1 MPFVFSQPQ
10 IDRLAPIINT
20 ALDAFRANPS
30 AEGIFTAAYQALY
43 EEITDTVM
51 VDEPRDGVDPNVWL
65 WIAGAQ
71 DVNSNSGGFAGF
83 IRDYTERQHEA
94 RYGVPMAPGEI
105 QEASN
110 GVAFNFFSDVLGNFS
125 DAEPMLPSI
134 RDIGEA
140 DAGAAAS
147 VVFGGDYAPWAGTLL
162 FPYLGESFFF
172 DRLLTASEPF
182 SGGAGGIV
190 KIEPGSYDMIAAL
203 GTGILAAQD
212 NSLALLWQLVTGQ
225 TPPLNPDP
233 LVADVNTYFQ
243 AFYGLS
249 DTQIAR
255 YEFGESLIFLPFRST
270 VAPTVF
276 SIGTIGDDSGGADIE
291 LSGALQR
298 VVNTGR
304 GDDIVSFGFS
314 SQTYGIPVRLIAD
327 GSAGDDTIIYGANAF
342 QAITATIE
350 AYEDGYYDTFVR
362 VQTADG
368 VVEHQLY
375 GFETITLS
383 EESDRLELD
392 GLDLPGSVLPDIDGG
407 GESDAPDAPGDVID
421 GVRSEVGLQ
430 IDLSAGT
437 VSNISDGTDPVGVL
451 TFSGFEDASG
461 SRLDDIIRG
470 SEVGNR
476 LDGFVG
482 HDEMF
487 GGAEG
492 DTSDDTLFGGTGA
505 DKADGGSGND
515 LMDLDAGSDWAI
527 YSAGFDTIRAGS
539 GNDYIDVT
547 NATDDKLTL
556 LVEAGFG
563 HDQIAGNN
571 NRIDKVVFEGIA
583 SSDVELIW
591 NWTAQQIG
599 NQIFMSGEAA
609 IHVKSTGDTIYLQ
622 NLSGQYSL
630 TGSAAPPLFG
640 YLLGVG
646 LTFPQ
651 YLPFLPFPYSSL
663 VPDYPNMG
671 HNFDLV
677 FTDRTVSAGSWDY
690 FFGFPWEI
698 PAQSIPEEWKNALE
712 SFETERETPDDGQG
726 ADTDDTVDGTD
737 LDDLVNTAGGGN
749 DHYDG
754 RGGTDTASY
763 ANASVAVTVDL
774 AAGTASGITIGS
786 DTLLGFEAVV
796 GGAGADSI
804 SGTAANDTLQGGTG
818 DDVLEG
824 RAGGDSLVGGEGSDT
839 ADYSESNAG
848 VVIRDNGF
856 RQPPGGG
863 SYSMTFMAAGGGH
876 AHGDILSSIENVI
889 GSSFNDLL
897 GGQST
902 VAGVLS
908 GGGGDDQ
915 IRSAGAQDTLF
926 GGDGRDYV
934 GLHLG
939 GGYADGGSGDDM
951 LVATGGFNTLVG
963 GAGDDTL
970 ASYDFLYVSHGFNYI
985 NGLPWSMSAL
995 WVPTLSYGSVDMDG
1009 GDGIDTAEFRYTGG
1023 MIIDLVAGQTQAR
1036 DAEYGGTIRNV
1047 ENIIGGAGNDFII
1060 GDDQANRLVGGGG
1073 NDTLIGGGGNDTIS
1087 LSGSGVVFGG
1097 AGQDILILGASSED
1111 VVFSYVGGG
1120 IRITMPGSP
1129 AHSVLIGQDIE
1140 TVQFTNTSRTIAE
1153 MLAEV
1158 QTDFNV
1164 IGDVIR
1170 LDERETEAL
1179 AVHANDLPYSGN
1191 PLHITKINGI
1201 AVVAGQT
1208 LRLASG
1214 ATITLNANGTITFD
1228 QAGAYAWLDAGQSVS
1243 ESLTY
1248 TATDLTGVEKTAEL
1262 IVVIDGQASEPTLIH
1277 LNANVFFA
1285 AADPGAA
1292 AVSTIANFNVHGSLI
1307 DLGGVLIDPNAP
1319 PPGVSI
1325 QEINGDTVVQFGDDS
1340 VVLKDISLAA
1350 WQFAV
1355 QQRVAAG
1362 PGNDSLVGTF
1372 RTDVL
1377 FGGAGNDTIN
1387 LGVAGQSGGDDV
1399 AIGGAG
1405 NDLITAARG
1414 NVAVYGNEGVDSLYG
1429 GSGDDLLMGGED
1441 NDLLRGGLGNDLL
1454 RGGTGNDTLSGGG
1467 GRDSFEGGDGIDT
1480 LLLNDETIS
1489 ANGNGVAVDM
1499 ALGTIRWSRDDGL
1512 ELMSG
1517 IEVLVGSTGK
1527 DTLHG
1532 SAFAEEIRG
1541 QSGDDFIDAREGNDT
1556 VIGSS
1561 GRDTLYGGDGDDFL
1575 NGNLGNDQIYGEAG
1589 NDTLDN
1595 SNGTNSVYAGQ
1606 SSLYGGDGDD
1616 VFKTFSGI
1624 GLIDGGA
1631 GNDTFDLSA
1640 FSNSNFIPNF
1650 DLTTGIAGGGTKQIQ
1665 IVNIEHAIGNDY
1677 NNAING
1683 DGASNSLSGRGG
1695 HDTILGQAGND
1706 SLFGGS
1712 GNDLLDGGVGD
1723 DSLSGGSGND
1733 TYRVESAGDVVVELS
1748 GEGTDVVETTVS
1760 HTLGDNVENLVLL
1773 SADLVGQGNTLANRL
1788 TGSAGNDTL
1797 QGLGGN
1803 DTQVGN
1809 DGADV
1814 LDGGSGNDSMVGG
1827 LGNDRYVVDSTGDI
1841 VVEAVGGG
1849 IDTVE
1854 SSVTHTLGAEV
1865 ENLTLT
1871 GAAAINGTGNA
1882 LANVIQ
1888 GNAAANSLSGA
1899 DGNDTLV
1906 GGDGN
1911 DTLTGGLGDD
1921 SMAGGT
1927 GDDSYVLDSAGDTV
1941 SEAANEGT
1949 DTVSVAFSYAL
1960 GANVEALVLTGAA
1973 VAFGTGNNL
1982 ANTLTGNT
1990 AANQLSGLEG
2000 NDTIFG
2006 GSGDDTLDGGTG
2018 DDSLSGG
2025 SGNDL
2030 FIVDALGDVVVE
2042 ASSGGTDTV
2051 QASVNHTLAVQVE
2064 HLVLVGSANLN
2075 GTGNTLANA
2084 ISGNTG
2090 ANVLSGLD
2098 GNDTLTGAEGNDTL
2112 DGGIGDDTLDG
2123 GTGNDSMVGGAGND
2137 LYVIDATGDSVTEA
2151 ASAGTDTVQS
2161 GITYTLGTNVENLTL
2176 TGAAAINGTGNT
2188 LANVLI
2194 GNTAANSLSGLDG
2207 NDSLDGG
2214 AGNDTLDGGAGTDT
2228 LNGGIGN
2235 DSMVGGLGNDTY
2247 VVDSAGDV
2255 IVEAV
2260 SGGTDL
2266 VQSSVSYTLGTDVE
2280 NLTLTGAAVING
2292 TGNALGNTL
2301 TGNAEANVLLGLLG
2315 NDNLYGGAGNDS
2327 LEGGDGNDLLDGGT
2341 GDDTMV
2347 GGTGNDTYVV
2357 DSLSDSV
2364 VEAVGAGTDLVQSAV
2379 SFTLDAALE
2388 NLTLTGS
2395 AAINGTGNTSVN
2407 TLTGNSG
2414 ANVLIAL
2421 AGNDSLY
2428 GGSAND
2434 ALYGGDGDDYLD
2446 GGTGNDAL
2454 DGGTGND
2461 TFIVD
2466 ALGDTVSEGLNEGID
2481 TVRSGVTFVLGGN
2494 LEHLVLTG
2502 SSAINGTGNAL
2513 ANDLTGNSGANLLT
2527 GLDGADRLY
2536 GGSANDTLLGGS
2548 GNDLLDGGSGND
2560 SLDGGDGDDT
2570 YVVDAAGDVVT
2581 EAAVDGVDLV
2591 QSNVAFTLGTGLE
2604 HLTLTGSSGIAG
2616 TGNALANILTGNTGA
2631 NTLSGLD
2638 GNDTLFGGSGN
2649 DTLIGGT
2656 GNDVLDGGSG
2666 TDSLAGGVGDDNY
2679 VVDATSDVVV
2689 EALGEG
2695 VDTVT
2700 SSVTL
2705 TLASNVENLTLSG
2718 TSGLSGT
2725 GNALN
2730 NLLSGNSGANSLS
2743 GLDGNDTLVGGAGND
2758 TLTGGLGADHFV
2770 FNSTSSGVDI
2780 IADFNQIEGGG
2791 EDGDILCFEG
2801 LGVGSFAYLGAG
2813 AFTGGSDNSEARVS
2827 GNQVLVDTDGD
2838 GVTDITI
2845 TLTGLTNASQLTA
2858 DDFLFV

>member
-1 MPFVFSQPQ
+1 M
-10 IDRLAPIINT
+10 
-20 ALDAFRANPS
+20 
-30 AEGIFTAAYQALY
+30 
-43 EEITDTVM
+43 
-51 VDEPRDGVDPNVWL
+51 
-65 WIAGAQ
+65 
-71 DVNSNSGGFAGF
+71 
-83 IRDYTERQHEA
+83 
-94 RYGVPMAPGEI
+94 
-105 QEASN
+105 
-110 GVAFNFFSDVLGNFS
+110 
-125 DAEPMLPSI
+125 
-134 RDIGEA
+134 
-140 DAGAAAS
+140 
-147 VVFGGDYAPWAGTLL
+147 
-162 FPYLGESFFF
+162 
-172 DRLLTASEPF
+172 
-182 SGGAGGIV
+182 
-190 KIEPGSYDMIAAL
+190 
-203 GTGILAAQD
+203 
-212 NSLALLWQLVTGQ
+212 
-225 TPPLNPDP
+225 
-233 LVADVNTYFQ
+233 
-243 AFYGLS
+243 
-249 DTQIAR
+249 
-255 YEFGESLIFLPFRST
+255 
-270 VAPTVF
+270 
-276 SIGTIGDDSGGADIE
+276 
-291 LSGALQR
+291 
-298 VVNTGR
+298 
-304 GDDIVSFGFS
+304 
-314 SQTYGIPVRLIAD
+314 
-327 GSAGDDTIIYGANAF
+327 
-342 QAITATIE
+342 
-350 AYEDGYYDTFVR
+350 
-362 VQTADG
+362 
-368 VVEHQLY
+368 
-375 GFETITLS
+375 
-383 EESDRLELD
+383 
-392 GLDLPGSVLPDIDGG
+392 
-407 GESDAPDAPGDVID
+407 
-421 GVRSEVGLQ
+421 
-430 IDLSAGT
+430 
-437 VSNISDGTDPVGVL
+437 ISD
-451 TFSGFEDASG
+451 
-461 SRLDDIIRG
+461 
-470 SEVGNR
+470 
-476 LDGFVG
+476 
-482 HDEMF
+482 
-487 GGAEG
+487 
-492 DTSDDTLFGGTGA
+492 
-505 DKADGGSGND
+505 
-515 LMDLDAGSDWAI
+515 
-527 YSAGFDTIRAGS
+527 
-539 GNDYIDVT
+539 
-547 NATDDKLTL
+547 
-556 LVEAGFG
+556 
-563 HDQIAGNN
+563 
-571 NRIDKVVFEGIA
+571 
-583 SSDVELIW
+583 
-591 NWTAQQIG
+591 
-599 NQIFMSGEAA
+599 
-609 IHVKSTGDTIYLQ
+609 
-622 NLSGQYSL
+622 
-630 TGSAAPPLFG
+630 
-640 YLLGVG
+640 
-646 LTFPQ
+646 
-651 YLPFLPFPYSSL
+651 
-663 VPDYPNMG
+663 
-671 HNFDLV
+671 
-677 FTDRTVSAGSWDY
+677 
-690 FFGFPWEI
+690 
-698 PAQSIPEEWKNALE
+698 
-712 SFETERETPDDGQG
+712 
-726 ADTDDTVDGTD
+726 
-737 LDDLVNTAGGGN
+737 
-749 DHYDG
+749 
-754 RGGTDTASY
+754 
-763 ANASVAVTVDL
+763 
-774 AAGTASGITIGS
+774 
-786 DTLLGFEAVV
+786 
-796 GGAGADSI
+796 
-804 SGTAANDTLQGGTG
+804 
-818 DDVLEG
+818 
-824 RAGGDSLVGGEGSDT
+824 
-839 ADYSESNAG
+839 
-848 VVIRDNGF
+848 
-856 RQPPGGG
+856 
-863 SYSMTFMAAGGGH
+863 
-876 AHGDILSSIENVI
+876 
-889 GSSFNDLL
+889 
-897 GGQST
+897 
-902 VAGVLS
+902 
-908 GGGGDDQ
+908 
-915 IRSAGAQDTLF
+915 
-926 GGDGRDYV
+926 
-934 GLHLG
+934 
-939 GGYADGGSGDDM
+939 
-951 LVATGGFNTLVG
+951 
-963 GAGDDTL
+963 
-970 ASYDFLYVSHGFNYI
+970 
-985 NGLPWSMSAL
+985 
-995 WVPTLSYGSVDMDG
+995 PT
-1009 GDGIDTAEFRYTGG
+1009 R
-1023 MIIDLVAGQTQAR
+1023 
-1036 DAEYGGTIRNV
+1036 
-1047 ENIIGGAGNDFII
+1047 
-1060 GDDQANRLVGGGG
+1060 
-1073 NDTLIGGGGNDTIS
+1073 
-1087 LSGSGVVFGG
+1087 
-1097 AGQDILILGASSED
+1097 
-1111 VVFSYVGGG
+1111 
-1120 IRITMPGSP
+1120 
-1129 AHSVLIGQDIE
+1129 SVLIGQDIE
-1140 TVQFTNTSRTIAE
+1140 TVQFSDTTRTIAE

-1179 AVHANDLPYSGN
+1179 AVLANDLPYGGN

-1214 ATITLNANGTITFD
+1214 ATVTLNANGTITFD

-1248 TATDLTGVEKTAEL
+1248 TATDITGVEKTAAL
-1262 IVVIDGQASEPTLIH
+1262 TVVIDGQASEPTLIH

-1285 AADPGAA
+1285 AADPVAA
-1292 AVSTIANFNVHGSLI
+1292 TVSTIANFNIHGSLI

-1325 QEINGDTVVQFGDDS
+1325 QEVNGDTVVQFGDDS

-1355 QQRVAAG
+1355 QQRVSAG

-1387 LGVAGQSGGDDV
+1387 LGVAGQTGGDDV

-1414 NVAVYGNEGVDSLYG
+1414 NVALYGNEGVDSLYG

-1517 IEVLVGSTGK
+1517 IEVLVGSTGR

-1532 SAFAEEIRG
+1532 SAFAEEMRG

-1556 VIGSS
+1556 VIGSG
-1561 GRDTLYGGDGDDFL
+1561 GRDTLHGGDGDDVL
-1575 NGNLGNDQIYGEAG
+1575 NGYLGNDQIYGGAG

-1595 SNGTNSVYAGQ
+1595 SNGTNSVYSGQ

-1616 VFKTFSGI
+1616 DFKTFSGI

-1650 DLTTGIAGGGTKQIQ
+1650 DLTTGIAGGGQKQIQ
-1665 IVNIEHAIGNDY
+1665 IINIEHAIGNDY
-1677 NNAING
+1677 NNSING
-1683 DGASNSLSGRGG
+1683 NGGANSLSGRGG

-1712 GNDLLDGGVGD
+1712 GNDSLDGGVGD

-1733 TYRVESAGDVVVELS
+1733 TYRVDSVGDVVVELS

-1803 DTQVGN
+1803 DTLVGN

-1827 LGNDRYVVDSTGDI
+1827 LGIDRYVVDSTGDI

-1865 ENLTLT
+1865 ENLTFT

-1921 SMAGGT
+1921 SMAGGA
-1927 GDDSYVLDSAGDTV
+1927 GDDSYILDSAGDTV

-1973 VAFGTGNNL
+1973 VATGTGNTL

-2006 GSGDDTLDGGTG
+2006 GSGNDTLDGGTG

-2030 FIVDALGDVVVE
+2030 FIVDAVGDAVVE

-2137 LYVIDATGDSVTEA
+2137 VYVIDATGDSVTEA

-2161 GITYTLGTNVENLTL
+2161 GITYALGTNVENLTL

-2207 NDSLDGG
+2207 NDSLNGG

-2235 DSMVGGLGNDTY
+2235 DSMIGGLGNDTY
-2247 VVDSAGDV
+2247 VVESAGDV
-2255 IVEAV
+2255 IVEAA

-2266 VQSSVSYTLGTDVE
+2266 VQSSVSFTLGTEVE

-2341 GDDTMV
+2341 GNDTMV

-2379 SFTLDAALE
+2379 SFTLDLALE
-2388 NLTLTGS
+2388 NLALTGT

-2414 ANVLIAL
+2414 ANVLTAL

-2434 ALYGGDGDDYLD
+2434 TLYGGDGDDYLD

-2466 ALGDTVSEGLNEGID
+2466 ALGDTVNDGLNEGID

-2502 SSAINGTGNAL
+2502 SSAINGTGNAM

-2527 GLDGADRLY
+2527 GLDGVDRLY
-2536 GGSANDTLLGGS
+2536 GGGANDTLLGGS

-2560 SLDGGDGDDT
+2560 SIDGGDGDDT

-2581 EAAVDGVDLV
+2581 EAAVGGVDLV
-2591 QSNVAFTLGTGLE
+2591 QSSVAFTLGTGLE

-2616 TGNALANILTGNTGA
+2616 TGNTLANILTGNTGA

-2649 DTLIGGT
+2649 DTLLGGT

-2666 TDSLAGGVGDDNY
+2666 TDSLTGGVGDDTY

-2725 GNALN
+2725 GNALS
-2730 NLLSGNSGANSLS
+2730 NLLIGNSGANSLS

-2791 EDGDILCFEG
+2791 EEGDVLRFEG
-2801 LGVGSFAYLGAG
+2801 LGVGSFGYLGSG

-2827 GNQVLVDTDGD
+2827 GNQVLVDTNGD